1 MERPAAGRCILKKG
15 EGGSYLN
22 VHIHMGACKTVI
34 AFAKSGSLWLVRS
47 GEVERISISFTK
59 WQAFEK
65 VLSLQHHRLL
75 KMKNQPFGA
84 LIGRKIDGLPSSQ
97 DTGGLEVKPRE
108 HHRVYYVLRHCPFL
122 DLGVS
127 TSYKR
132 TK

>member
-84 LIGRKIDGLPSSQ
+84 LIGRKIDGLVFQ